1 MELPP
6 IHCKSKGL
14 KSMALQDATKAEFH
28 LRADELHTRLVAEAR
43 RESCLAI
50 LKRVVWSVES

>member
-1 MELPP
+1 
-6 IHCKSKGL
+6 
-14 KSMALQDATKAEFH
+14 MALQDATKAEFH